1 MVAFPLE
8 LFLVVGFLVL
18 LLVLDFDDVFLRD
31 TLVVVLFLAV
41 FFRVWHGAAKEK
53 ARNISNSASL
63 FIKPFISTI

>member
-8 LFLVVGFLVL
+8 FFLVVGFL

-31 TLVVVLFLAV
+31 TLVVVLFLAA

-63 FIKPFISTI
+63 FIKPFIPTI